1 MRIKFTILTLVAAL
15 SLAGCNNMTR
25 TERDTATGA
34 GFGAAAGAIIGHQSG
49 HGAGGA
55 VIGAIVGAAA
65 ANAWST
71 NMERQRVEMQRAT
84 RGTGIIVT
92 RTNDNRLK
100 LYIPSDISF
109 PPGRSDISPKFSRFL
124 DNFAASLNGY
134 PYTSVAITGHTDASG
149 SDEVNLPLSRDRAM
163 RTRDYLI
170 SRGVGAS
177 RFWVNGRSSYEPIA
191 DNTTASGRARNRRVE
206 IYVFEQAR

>member
-124 DNFAASLNGY
+124 DNFAASLTATRIRALRS
-134 PYTSVAITGHTDASG
+134 PDTPMPQVQMKSICR
-149 SDEVNLPLSRDRAM
+149 SR
-163 RTRDYLI
+163 
-170 SRGVGAS
+170 V
-177 RFWVNGRSSYEPIA
+177 
-191 DNTTASGRARNRRVE
+191 TAPCVPAT
-206 IYVFEQAR
+206 I